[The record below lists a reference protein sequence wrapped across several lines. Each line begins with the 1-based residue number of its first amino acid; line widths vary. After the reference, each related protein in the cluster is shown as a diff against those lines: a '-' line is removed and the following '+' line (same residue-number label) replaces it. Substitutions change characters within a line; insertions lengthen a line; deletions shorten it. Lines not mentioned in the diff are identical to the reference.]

1 MVSRVLAR
9 HERTVEYQADGS
21 TVHVLSPRYDTGLHF
36 EKRVKA
42 DGSIEYEHYLYAG
55 GLMFGKYVTHTNAL
69 GAAIQSTDMAGTP
82 RSRVIEYYL
91 KDQLGSI
98 TAQVNG
104 DPNPALLPSG
114 TANPDA
120 GKYAVRSLSYDV
132 WGKKRFADGVP
143 DTTGA
148 LNNPDMYHGFTGHEM
163 LDEVGLIHMNGRLYD
178 PVTGRFVSA
187 DFLIEAPGN
196 LQSYNRYSYV
206 WNNPLSNTDASGQ
219 CFICVVAI
227 VSAVVGRA
235 TGVIDTQTARG
246 IIGIAAGVW
255 LGGAGGLLNG
265 SFGGAV
271 ATGGIVG
278 GISSGWEGVGPG
290 MLSAG
295 LFYGAGSFAG
305 TMGGA
310 ELAETGTG
318 PWVHGGIGRVMAHA
332 AAGCAGAMASGGS
345 CGRGAMTAGVS
356 EGVGGNLGKYDGVV
370 ARAVLGGTVSV
381 IGGGKFSNGAVT
393 GAYSYIFNYCA
404 HATGKCTTAFEQA
417 MYDYWP
423 AYKYGTCLSN
433 GGCTASELA
442 GTSADMAIGIV
453 GGVEGKGGRLLA
465 ESVFK
470 TTKAAMAA
478 AEELGFS
485 RINDTVHGGQ
495 AVFKRGSDF
504 ITRDLDGHNGGA
516 WKMADSVKAL
526 GSKNTRSGTYDRSLN
541 RIGD

>member
-1 MVSRVLAR
+1 MVSNVLAR
-9 HERTVEYQADGS
+9 HERSVEYQADGS

-91 KDQLGSI
+91 KDHLGSI

-114 TANPDA
+114 TANPEA
-120 GKYAVRSLSYDV
+120 GKYAVRYLSYDV

-143 DTTGA
+143 DTTGT

-163 LDEVGLIHMNGRLYD
+163 LDSVGLIHMNGRLYD

-187 DFLIEAPGN
+187 DFLIPDAAD
-196 LQSYNRYSYV
+196 LQHYNRYSYV
-206 WNNPLSNTDASGQ
+206 GNNPLSFTDASGQ
-219 CFICVVAI
+219 CPICIWAI
-227 VSAVVGRA
+227 AAAVVGRA

-271 ATGGIVG
+271 ATGGIAG
-278 GISSGWEGVGPG
+278 GIASGWNGVGPG

-295 LFYGAGSFAG
+295 LFYGAGSLTRGIPAG
-305 TMGGA
+305 DFGK
-310 ELAETGTG
+310 
-318 PWVHGGIGRVMAHA
+318 VMAHA
-332 AAGCAGAMASGGS
+332 VAGCVGASATGGDCGSGALSAGFAEF
-345 CGRGAMTAGVS
+345 AGPKLPDI
-356 EGVGGNLGKYDGVV
+356 GMMGNTIQ
-370 ARAVLGGTVSV
+370 RAILGGTASV
-381 IGGGKFSNGAVT
+381 LGGGKFSSGARNGAF
-393 GAYSYIFNYCA
+393 SYLFNECA
-404 HATGKCTTAFEQA
+404 HGVCSTALEQG

-423 AYKYGTCLSN
+423 GYKYGTCLSN
-433 GGCTASELA
+433 GGCTAGELV

-453 GGVEGKGGRLLA
+453 GGVEGKGAG
-465 ESVFK
+465 V
-470 TTKAAMAA
+470 AA
-478 AEELGFS
+478 AAA
-485 RINDTVHGGQ
+485 NDVYHLFGRGGEVP
-495 AVFKRGSDF
+495 ARLIEKFGS
-504 ITRDLDGHNGGA
+504 LDAAYN
-516 WKMADSVKAL
+516 AL
-526 GSKNTRSGTYDRSLN
+526 
-541 RIGD
+541 